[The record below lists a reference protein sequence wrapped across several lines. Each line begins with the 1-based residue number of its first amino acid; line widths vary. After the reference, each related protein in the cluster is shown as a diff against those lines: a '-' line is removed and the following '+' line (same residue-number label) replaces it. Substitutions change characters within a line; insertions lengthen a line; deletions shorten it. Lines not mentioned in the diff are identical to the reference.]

1 MTPELEEKINR
12 FVEILY
18 QNDYINGYLYN
29 TRKIDW
35 TDKGEAFMKEKFGQ
49 LWRIGWPN
57 YSHPDRVW
65 LPYPNIEHAMEQVK
79 QGNVIDSPRDYWE
92 YVNFKATEWE
102 YDKGDQRYDLLLKI
116 LGLND
121 IDYIELDDL
130 VL

>member
-1 MTPELEEKINR
+1 MDE
-12 FVEILY
+12 EILQKVANLTNALY
-18 QNDYINGYLYN
+18 EAGYLDKN
-29 TRKIDW
+29 NFTEDKVFW
-35 TDKGEAFMKEKFGQ
+35 SDKGQDFMKEKFGD
-49 LWRIGWPN
+49 LWSIYWPN
-57 YSHPDRVW
+57 YSRPDRVW

>member
-1 MTPELEEKINR
+1 MDEEIQQKVANLTNA
-12 FVEILY
+12 LY
-18 QNDYINGYLYN
+18 EAGYL
-29 TRKIDW
+29 
-35 TDKGEAFMKEKFGQ
+35 DKNNFTEDKVYWSDEGQAFMKEKFGD
-49 LWRIGWPN
+49 LWSTYWPN

-65 LPYPNIEHAMEQVK
+65 LPYPNIEQAMEKIK
-79 QGNVIDSPRDYWE
+79 QGITIDSPRDYWE

>member
-1 MTPELEEKINR
+1 MTPELEEKINK

-18 QNDYINGYLYN
+18 QNEYIDKFLYN
-29 TRKIDW
+29 RETINW
-35 TDKGEAFMKEKFGQ
+35 SDKGQDFMKEKFGD
-49 LWRIGWPN
+49 LWSIYWPN

-65 LPYPNIEHAMEQVK
+65 LPYTNIEHAMEQVK
-79 QGNVIDSPRDYWE
+79 QGNVINSSRDYWE
-92 YVNFKATEWE
+92 YVNFKATAWE
-102 YDKGDQRYDLLLKI
+102 YDKGNQRYDLLLKI

>member
-49 LWRIGWPN
+49 LWQIGWPN
-57 YSHPDRVW
+57 FSQPEKIW
-65 LPYPNIEHAMEQVK
+65 LPYVNIKTVMPNAFND
-79 QGNVIDSPRDYWE
+79 NVHLDACNYWE
-92 YVNFKATEWE
+92 YSRFERWNEGDDKRLDLYLE
-102 YDKGDQRYDLLLKI
+102 YLQLDEA
-116 LGLND
+116 
-121 IDYIELDDL
+121 DYIELDDL
-130 VL
+130 IL

>member
-1 MTPELEEKINR
+1 MTPELEEKINKL
-12 FVEILY
+12 VEILY
-18 QNDYINGYLYN
+18 QNEYINEFRYN

-49 LWRIGWPN
+49 LWSTSWPN

-79 QGNVIDSPRDYWE
+79 QGNVINSARDYWE